1 MLKGFSERTCQAPS
15 HSCLE
20 SYAQY
25 LVAIV
30 IQHYEIWL
38 LSFTLDGASR
48 KERESKV
55 IKREEFPKRP
65 QFNLITNFSDELK
78 VSSTDYL

>member
-1 MLKGFSERTCQAPS
+1 MLKGFSERTCKAPN

-38 LSFTLDGASR
+38 LSFTLDG
-48 KERESKV
+48 KV
-55 IKREEFPKRP
+55 IKREEFPKIP

>member
-1 MLKGFSERTCQAPS
+1 MLKGFSERTCKAPS

-48 KERESKV
+48 KEREKV
-55 IKREEFPKRP
+55 R
-65 QFNLITNFSDELK
+65 
-78 VSSTDYL
+78 